1 MNWWI
6 KLRPMI
12 CLAYPNF
19 AENYHFPH
27 PKHHVSWINPSVF
40 LHWLTVLFHFWFFCE
55 KFLGFQRLE
64 VWVTYSPTQRI
75 RFIEW
80 SDLHFWYWK
89 LLYQKQ
95 ICCKKS
101 RSHLPKVNL
110 QGINISHLGKGKII
124 FKHHF
129 WWDMLVPWRVTL
141 PRTSLNYSTPKF
153 AKRNGFFPI
162 FPGVLLSGWVG
173 WTISTRQ
180 GATRRTWHHNR
191 NKNWMY
197 TDTSYCCGMVLSW
210 KS

>member
-129 WWDMLVPWRVTL
+129 WWDMLVPWRVYPTWWWVSFWIL
-141 PRTSLNYSTPKF
+141 P
-153 AKRNGFFPI
+153 
-162 FPGVLLSGWVG
+162 
-173 WTISTRQ
+173 
-180 GATRRTWHHNR
+180 
-191 NKNWMY
+191 
-197 TDTSYCCGMVLSW
+197 
-210 KS
+210 